1 MNRTT
6 KEIFEPEALATL
18 GTVFDET
25 WAALASELGPID
37 DATSEQ
43 ARLRLAG
50 ILMELAKLSQLNSE
64 EMKGAA
70 IRAYSE
76 PGMSHS
82 PAQSNGRC
90 DIGAATSLLFAQAAE
105 A

>member
-1 MNRTT
+1 MTRTR

-25 WAALASELGPID
+25 WAALAAELGPTD

-50 ILMELAKLSQLNSE
+50 ILMELAKLGQLNSE

-76 PGMSHS
+76 PGISHS
-82 PAQSNGRC
+82 PGQANGRC
-90 DIGAATSLLFAQAAE
+90 AASLVSAQAAAE